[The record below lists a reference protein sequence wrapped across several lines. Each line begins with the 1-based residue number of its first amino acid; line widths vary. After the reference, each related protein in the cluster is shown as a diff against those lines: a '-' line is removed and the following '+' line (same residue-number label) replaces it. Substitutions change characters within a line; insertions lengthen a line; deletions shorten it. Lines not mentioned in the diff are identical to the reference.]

1 MKLVCRFLYLIRH
14 FFLFDKKYVYIV
26 LYLCYVVRFIK
37 VRFISISIMKMFTEL
52 YNAKV
57 E

>member
-1 MKLVCRFLYLIRH
+1 M
-14 FFLFDKKYVYIV
+14 V

-37 VRFISISIMKMFTEL
+37 VRFISIGIMKMFMEL

>member
-1 MKLVCRFLYLIRH
+1 MELVHRFWYLIRF
-14 FFLFDKKYVYIV
+14 FFLFDKKYICIV

-37 VRFISISIMKMFTEL
+37 VRFISIGIMKMFMEL